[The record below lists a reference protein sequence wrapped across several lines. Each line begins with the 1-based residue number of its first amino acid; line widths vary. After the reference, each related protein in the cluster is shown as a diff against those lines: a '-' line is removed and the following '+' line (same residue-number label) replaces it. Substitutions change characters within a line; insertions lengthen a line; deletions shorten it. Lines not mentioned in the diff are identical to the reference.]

1 MEFYILENKVK
12 ILYFLMLVIT
22 IACGGK
28 DETQVPD
35 EQQPHFDNLSFGYLS
50 HVVDV
55 PHVSSAVLALSC
67 EKPAVAEQEFT
78 MTEMKQGEL
87 RLPQDGV
94 GCFIAIK
101 AVTIGGTRFVQDSN
115 ITYEWNKGSVVKLV
129 AQLNAVRTA
138 TVQIEQQL
146 PKVIAAD
153 RHANRF
159 FFKVIKVYNEDGFI
173 NTSEGTPLI
182 STVRGLVLTT
192 WIDRQVRVLPASIFR
207 HQVATNNPYLLTQQ
221 MYFAFS
227 CASDPGYARV
237 LDNKLICGGNIYR
250 DLNFVFVR
258 GTINPASARV
268 ADICNTRRMQALP
281 LHSSIVSLPHTHMPR
296 QVSSFSAIILRTKYL
311 DTRHGV
317 FRRSCH
323 VYPIAPHLAPWTASY
338 RLPYTL

>member
-1 MEFYILENKVK
+1 MK
-12 ILYFLMLVIT
+12 ILYFLMLAIT
-22 IACGGK
+22 VACGGK

-35 EQQPHFDNLSFGYLS
+35 ERLPHFDNLSFGYLS
-50 HVVDV
+50 HVADV

-67 EKPAVAEQEFT
+67 EKPAVAAQEFT
-78 MTEMKQGEL
+78 MTAMKQGEL

-101 AVTIGGTRFVQDSN
+101 AMTIAGTRFVQDHN
-115 ITYEWNKGSVVKLV
+115 TTYAWDKGSVVKLV
-129 AQLNAVRTA
+129 AQLNVEHTV

-146 PKVIAAD
+146 PEVIAAD

-159 FFKVIKVYNEDGFI
+159 FFRVIKVYNEDSFI

-192 WIDRQVRVLPASIFR
+192 WIDRQVRALPASIFR
-207 HQVATNNPYLLTQQ
+207 YQVVANNPYLLTKQVH
-221 MYFAFS
+221 FAFN

-237 LDNKLICGGNIYR
+237 LDDKLICGGNIYR
-250 DLNFVFVR
+250 DLSFVFVR
-258 GTINPASARV
+258 GTINPSSARA
-268 ADICNTRRMQALP
+268 ADICNTRRMHALP
-281 LHSSIVSLPHTHMPR
+281 LHNSIVSLPRTSMPPH
-296 QVSSFSAIILRTKYL
+296 VSSFSTIILRTKYL

-317 FRRSCH
+317 FRHSCH

>member
-1 MEFYILENKVK
+1 MK
-12 ILYFLMLVIT
+12 ILYFLMLAIT
-22 IACGGK
+22 VACGGK
-28 DETQVPD
+28 DETPSHD
-35 EQQPHFDNLSFGYLS
+35 EQQPFFDDLSFGYVS

-55 PHVSSAVLALSC
+55 PHVSSAALALSC
-67 EKPAVAEQEFT
+67 EKPAVAAYEFT
-78 MTEMKQGEL
+78 LTEMKQGEL

-101 AVTIGGTRFVQDSN
+101 AVTIGDTRFVQDHN
-115 ITYEWNKGSVVKLV
+115 TTYEWDKGSVVKLV
-129 AQLNAVRTA
+129 AQLNAARTI
-138 TVQIEQQL
+138 TVQIEEQL
-146 PKVIAAD
+146 PKTIAAD

-159 FFKVIKVYNEDGFI
+159 FFRVIKVNNEDGFI

-207 HQVATNNPYLLTQQ
+207 HQVAANNPYLLTQQ
-221 MYFAFS
+221 MNFAFS

-237 LDNKLICGGNIYR
+237 WENKLICGGNIYS

-258 GTINPASARV
+258 GTISPTSARV
-268 ADICNTRRMQALP
+268 ADICHTRRMQALP
-281 LHSSIVSLPHTHMPR
+281 LHNSIISLPHTNMPR
-296 QVSSFSAIILRTKYL
+296 HVSSFSAIILRAKYL

-317 FRRSCH
+317 FRHSCH